1 MDEAETPAPGLAGRP
16 QARGLLPG
24 HQPREQC
31 NPYDPSHLPSSR
43 FSRSGTKGLVATGQ
57 VLENDLSSK
66 GGCLTGPF
74 LRQPPPRSGSWLQ
87 KQEARPAV
95 RDRFLCPERGIACP
109 SSSPLPASLRTW
121 PRFEPAFAVIRPNPP
136 GLPRPSPAGRL
147 SVWEPPCPVPSRP
160 AAHPSPPPLHCLPPT
175 AGSPHPRLLSPTPGA
190 KSCVGP
196 GPAPSPSGAS
206 SQPVAMALARP
217 ASILA
222 QGADAQPGKSERFRS
237 LASRPS
243 HWPHLPFLSREA
255 EGCRVGLDPPCVS
268 RTTLDKA
275 TSLSSPRSL
284 TPALFAEPRSQR
296 KAPGLGATTDCRLP
310 RPHCPAVPGRT
321 QGGRPL

>member
-1 MDEAETPAPGLAGRP
+1 MDKAETPAPGLAGRP

-31 NPYDPSHLPSSR
+31 NPYDPSHLPSSQ

-160 AAHPSPPPLHCLPPT
+160 PLSPSAALSPAHRRVPAPPSALSNPWGKVVRGAWASTVPVR
-175 AGSPHPRLLSPTPGA
+175 GLLSARGYGISETGVH
-190 KSCVGP
+190 SGP
-196 GPAPSPSGAS
+196 RGR
-206 SQPVAMALARP
+206 RP
-217 ASILA
+217 A
-222 QGADAQPGKSERFRS
+222 G
-237 LASRPS
+237 
-243 HWPHLPFLSREA
+243 
-255 EGCRVGLDPPCVS
+255 
-268 RTTLDKA
+268 
-275 TSLSSPRSL
+275 
-284 TPALFAEPRSQR
+284 
-296 KAPGLGATTDCRLP
+296 
-310 RPHCPAVPGRT
+310 
-321 QGGRPL
+321 